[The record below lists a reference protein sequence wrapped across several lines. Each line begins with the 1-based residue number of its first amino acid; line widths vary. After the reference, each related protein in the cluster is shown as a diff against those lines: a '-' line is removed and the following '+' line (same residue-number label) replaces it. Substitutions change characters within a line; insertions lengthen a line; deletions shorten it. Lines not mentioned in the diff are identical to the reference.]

1 MTTCGHSVKIF
12 VLKFLNFSF
21 FIYLITRVQG
31 LVIFQKEKFLIAD
44 LERRLLQL
52 LILVNYSLKCVVKY
66 LENFSSNFL

>member
-1 MTTCGHSVKIF
+1 MTTCDHSVKIF